1 MSDEHTRNTD
11 GADPVDTDDT
21 TETADTDDMTETG
34 TPSVRSDGGVATG
47 QQAGPDTVIERV
59 VSLTKRESVVVLG
72 SALALLALP
81 ILLIDALG
89 VVTILLFGSEKIS
102 AYEGLPALVLA
113 FAVAVIGFDILL
125 GYTELLSFGHAA
137 FFGVAAYTAGIVS
150 AQVSANPLV
159 MVAIGILVTAPLA
172 VVIGFLSIRR
182 SGVYFAVLTLTFG
195 QMLYFYALAPGAWLT
210 GGANGFTGIQT
221 EQLFGLALGDSLQ
234 DLYFD
239 ATGSLLVDIPFA
251 RLSVEYLFLATFT
264 LAAIW
269 LAYRIINSPYGLILS
284 AIGENEQRVNFVGL
298 DVFRYKLMAFVI
310 SAMFAGAG
318 GALFAV
324 HERAAGV
331 YPGTLYWITSGDF
344 VIMAVLG
351 GTGSIAGPFLGALVF
366 EYISNVVSSLSFVLF
381 TGPLKGLL
389 GEFTLNFG
397 PIWRLVLGGVFVI
410 IVAFFPDGIR
420 GGISTTAT
428 RLNERLSDGD
438 GGAVAAGAGE
448 TGSAAAAD
456 SSEVDPDP
464 EPETDG
470 GAARDDA
477 ATDGGES

>member
-1 MSDEHTRNTD
+1 MTDHRSDEGVSEAPTDTAAAEGPARTD
-11 GADPVDTDDT
+11 GGTV
-21 TETADTDDMTETG
+21 TASDAGGSG
-34 TPSVRSDGGVATG
+34 TAL
-47 QQAGPDTVIERV
+47 ERLV
-59 VSLTKRESVVVLG
+59 ELSKRESVVVIG
-72 SALALLALP
+72 SAIALLALP
-81 ILLIDALG
+81 VLLIDVLG
-89 VVTILLFGSEKIS
+89 FVSTLLFGSTKL
-102 AYEGLPALVLA
+102 AGYEGLSALVLA
-113 FAVAVIGFDILL
+113 FAIAVIGFDILL

-150 AQVSANPLV
+150 TQVSANPLV
-159 MVAIGILVTAPLA
+159 MVFIGIVVTAPLA

-195 QMLYFYALAPGAWLT
+195 QMLYFYALGPGAWLT
-210 GGANGFTGIQT
+210 GGANGLTDLQADP
-221 EQLFGLALGDSLQ
+221 LFGFALSDTLQ
-234 DLYFD
+234 DIYFD
-239 ATGSLLVDIPFA
+239 MTGSLLLDVPFA
-251 RLSVEYLFLATFT
+251 RLSVEYLLLAAFT

-284 AIGENEQRVNFVGL
+284 AIGENEQRVDFVGL

-324 HERAAGV
+324 HERIAGI

-381 TGPLKGLL
+381 TGPLKGIF

-397 PIWRLVLGGVFVI
+397 SIWRLVLGGVFVLV
-410 IVAFFPDGIR
+410 VAKFPDGIR
-420 GGISTTAT
+420 GAISSAVEAADG
-428 RLNERLSDGD
+428 RLTGS
-438 GGAVAAGAGE
+438 GGG
-448 TGSAAAAD
+448 GSAAD
-456 SSEVDPDP
+456 PEVDVDPDP

-470 GAARDDA
+470 GATERPASRDEE
-477 ATDGGES
+477 TGGERR